1 MHPDISL
8 KENVSHGT
16 GQRPVVGI
24 HFETGPG
31 TLFPEPFFIRKHWHH
46 TVEIL
51 YISKGTYLMEINLE
65 QYRLQQGDICFLNA
79 EDLHQIAACGS
90 GTCHEAVL
98 FDPRI
103 LDFSYPDE
111 WEEQF
116 ISPFITRQRTLS
128 HFLHPTDQSYSVLQ
142 PIILKLIEISQKKA
156 DGWYSAC
163 KLLLLQL
170 LNQMDSCHLILTAE
184 DTLSSE
190 DRLKIER
197 YKTLV
202 SYMEQNLSQT
212 VTLEDLAGELS
223 CSVQYMCRLFKEIA
237 GTSPMQYLIS
247 RRIEHACILLS
258 CTSDPILEISMDC
271 GFPNVSYFI
280 RKFRQLRGCTP
291 NEYRRSLR

>member
-8 KENVSHGT
+8 KEKVAHGT
-16 GQRPVVGI
+16 DREPVVGI

-31 TLFPEPFFIRKHWHH
+31 TLFPEPFFIDKHWHH

-51 YISKGTYLMEINLE
+51 YISKGTYLLEVNLE
-65 QYRLQQGDICFLNA
+65 QHSLQEGDICFLNA
-79 EDLHQIAACGS
+79 EDLHRIAACGA
-90 GTCHEAVL
+90 GTRHEAVL

-111 WEEQF
+111 WEEKL
-116 ISPFITRQRTLS
+116 ISPFITRQRIFT
-128 HFLHPTDQSYSVLQ
+128 HCLHPSDPGYSVLQ
-142 PIILKLIEISQKKA
+142 PLILRLAEISQNRT

-170 LNQMDSCHLILTAE
+170 LNQMEQSGLILTAE
-184 DTLSSE
+184 ETLSPE
-190 DRLKIER
+190 DRLKIDR

-247 RRIEHACILLS
+247 RRIEHACALLS
-258 CTSDPILEISMDC
+258 GTSDSILEISLDC

-291 NEYRRSLR
+291 KEYRNR